1 MKENNSDLAR
11 VDRLFSRQEE
21 TLLKIWLKNEQLY
34 NAKHTTKQLEKLKK
48 KKRSALFI
56 PAIRNTTNII
66 KAIFSTAFF
75 SSGNPIELKP
85 IGEDESEKWTY
96 RNKVLNYYFNKLKP
110 NKELNKA
117 FLSSLIYRMGVVIT
131 FWDDRKKKV
140 VTTQIPVTDIA
151 FDDECINIDDVQEVA
166 YRYYESNRVIQQK
179 IKSGIYNQKGIN
191 KKLFSDMDYDTKRGS
206 KRRTVKVLYTQT
218 NKGYESKTFIDS
230 VLVRVAK
237 LKNLPFQYGYAL
249 EKLPSIDTDIR
260 KDEILCYGGD
270 ICELLEELQKEINQ
284 KRNNKTDIQEKN
296 LNPDVFVGDNAK
308 VNVNDLS
315 YGHGKMIKAGGD
327 VSQIKERQTP
337 NDYTIDSDLNML
349 AGDMQSAVGV
359 NSIQEGQTS
368 SSDRRSATAL
378 AVVNSNSSMRIE
390 EMIMLIKETLFEH
403 WAKTW
408 VRIVFDNADDEIINQ
423 LTGKEYP
430 LGKKGERDPI
440 EYDLVINFGM
450 TLDKEKRIND
460 LLQIYQMTSQN
471 PTINPKIIEGLLKK
485 ILDLRIGEDTDL
497 DNLYKEVQDEIP
509 NQEPPSK
516 DDIEKENLKQG
527 GIA

>member
-1 MKENNSDLAR
+1 MSNEKHEDLVR
-11 VDRLFSRQEE
+11 FDKLFFKQDNL
-21 TLLKIWLKNEQLY
+21 TFIWLNNERLY
-34 NAKHTTKQLEKLKK
+34 NSQHTEKTLKKLSK
-48 KKRSALFI
+48 KKRSKLFI

-75 SSGNPIELKP
+75 GAGNPIEIKP
-85 IGEDESEKWTY
+85 LGENESDLWTD

-117 FLSSLIYRMGVVIT
+117 FLSALLYKMGVVIT
-131 FWDDRKKKV
+131 RWDNDKKKV
-140 VTTQIPVTDIA
+140 ITSHIPITDIA
-151 FDDECINIDDVQEVA
+151 FDDECMNIDDVQEIG
-166 YRYYESNRVIQQK
+166 YKFSESNREIKQK
-179 IKSGIYNQKGIN
+179 IKSRYYDEKKIY
-191 KKLFSDMDYDTKRGS
+191 KKLFSDEENSRSS

-218 NKGYESKTFIDS
+218 NKGYISKTFIDG
-230 VLVRVAK
+230 VLVKIAK

-249 EKLPSIDTDIR
+249 EKLPSIDKDKR

-270 ICELLEELQKEINQ
+270 LCELLEQLQNEINQ

-296 LNPDVFVGDNAK
+296 LNPDSFVGTDAK

-315 YGHGKMIKAGGD
+315 YGHGKMIKVDGD
-327 VSQIKERQTP
+327 VNQVQQRTTP
-337 NDYTIDSDLNML
+337 NDYSIDTDLQIL
-349 AGDMQSAVGV
+349 AGDVQSAVGV

-368 SSDRRSATAL
+368 PSDRRSSIAL
-378 AVVNSNSSMRIE
+378 ATVNSNSSMRIE

-408 VRIVFDNADDEIINQ
+408 VKLVFLNADDNVINAI
-423 LTGKEYP
+423 TGKKNP
-430 LGKKGERDPI
+430 FGKKGNRDEI

-460 LLQIYQMTSQN
+460 LLGIYQMTSQN
-471 PTINPKIIEGLLKK
+471 PTINPKITEGLLKK

-497 DNLYKEVQDEIP
+497 DKLYKEVVEKMNNKP
-509 NQEPPSK
+509 LSK
-516 DDIEKENLKQG
+516 EDKEKENLKKG
-527 GIA
+527 ML